1 MPSSVGYRHL
11 TLKKYVD
18 DTFETPVRLLQDENG
33 QYLYGWVLAE
43 PPAPKV
49 IESDVNYSAY
59 RNDQMLTASQRDFS
73 GGALQTYHDELLPI
87 RYALSDGIHTQTPN
101 EISLGP
107 AVRDVTY
114 GTRNGACQLKATTNW
129 SVSGV
134 TLTAVTT
141 DPHTG
146 EYHFQGADWSTNNY
160 CELSLVQTEQPA
172 ARLQSVLINVTA
184 RVKNA
189 SDATGTM
196 RLQIVES
203 GGSSTP
209 TTSGSTTALTTSY
222 QTLSASVTL
231 QSDSTG
237 VVIRLQ
243 MVADGGSD
251 RTVYFDSVQMVAGS
265 SGDSS
270 PNTNNAQ
277 MKQLGTNLLCVTDR
291 SIWKFD
297 DTGDYWCLQKAFG
310 AEITGVET
318 FANRVFV
325 AFGASTAYQYS
336 DAGDPATWNTASGGS
351 TYQPRAVLFGQG
363 LNASGVWTMYKT
375 IDDKAV
381 YVGTDPTDVTTWGS
395 SVTVGSDDFA
405 INQLYTLDG
414 AVGVGKEDGLY
425 RYMAPTNNQ
434 FQNAYPGGNHMPSPE
449 NFSRG
454 IMFNGYF
461 YTILGETGLAGYRF
475 SSNDGHTWVEMD
487 HVIRSPGFSEF
498 GNRVRAFGTDG
509 HWLYMLVEDLN
520 ADSLTKKCWLFALE
534 IREEGP
540 IVHTICSLVMSDGL
554 DIFVHKPSGSTNRF
568 VYISGDINDEAYC
581 YRLQLPNRTDEP
593 RLGTNID
600 LALTGYIITPY
611 MDWTRPNIRKS
622 MDRLFAVSEN
632 LTASKKIDVSYQLD
646 NDTTFTNVHSS
657 AYTFTSS
664 PIQSMAFDAGIVGR
678 RLRFKF
684 TMSTDDATASPVLKT
699 YTLESAWRP
708 PRLRK
713 WTFVIAIEEGNRHGS
728 MVSMAMPSAKLMQN
742 MNILSKEGSPI
753 RFTDLDGVT
762 WTGHIIEMSEV
773 QVKGSTR
780 EGADSYVRGLQ
791 VVILQSNAETALPWG
806 DIWWGQFH
814 WG

>member
-1 MPSSVGYRHL
+1 MPSAIGYRQI
-11 TLKKYVD
+11 TLKKHFD
-18 DTFETPVRLLQDENG
+18 DTFETPLRIMQDENG
-33 QYLYGWVLAE
+33 MYQYTWELASPLAPE
-43 PPAPKV
+43 VPAQ
-49 IESDVNYSAY
+49 DVNYGTY
-59 RNDQMLTASQRDFS
+59 QPDQQLEYSQRDFS
-73 GGALQTYHDELLPI
+73 GGALQFYHDPDFPT
-87 RYALSDGIHTQTPN
+87 RYALADGIWTLTPN

-114 GTRNGACQLKATTNW
+114 GTRNGGCQLKATTNW
-129 SVSGV
+129 STSGV

-146 EYHFQGADWSTNNY
+146 EYHFQGASWSTNDY

-172 ARLQSVLINVTA
+172 ARLQSTLINVTA

-189 SDATGTM
+189 TDATGTM

-251 RTVYFDSVQMVAGS
+251 RTVYFDSVQMVPGS

-277 MKQLGTNLLCVTDR
+277 MKQLGTNMLCVTDR

-381 YVGTDPTDVTTWGS
+381 YVATDPTDVTTWGS
-395 SVTVGSDDFA
+395 AVTVGSDDFG

-434 FQNAYPGGNHMPSPE
+434 FQNAYPGANHMPSSD

-454 IMFNGYF
+454 IMFNGSF
-461 YTILGETGLAGYRF
+461 YTILGETGLSAYSF
-475 SSNDGHTWVEMD
+475 SQNGGHQWTGLD
-487 HVIRSPGFSEF
+487 AVIRSPGFSEF
-498 GNRVRAFGTDG
+498 GNRVRAIGADG
-509 HWLYMLVEDLN
+509 ELLYLLIEDLN
-520 ADSLTKKCWLFALE
+520 ADSLTKKCWLFVLDML
-534 IREEGP
+534 GDDP
-540 IVHTICSLVMSDGL
+540 VVHTVCSLVMSDGL
-554 DIFVHKPSGSTNRF
+554 DIFVHKPSGATNRF
-568 VYISGDINDEAYC
+568 IYIAGDINDEAYC
-581 YRLQLPNRTDEP
+581 YRMQLPNRTDDP

-600 LALTGYIITPY
+600 LALSGYLITSW
-611 MDWTRPNIRKS
+611 MDWNRPSVRKS
-622 MDRLFAVSEN
+622 MDRLLGTSES
-632 LTASKKIDVSYQLD
+632 LTAGRKVTASYALD
-646 NDTTFTNVHSS
+646 DTAAFTDVHSTAS
-657 AYTFTSS
+657 EFNIS
-664 PIQSMAFDAGIVGR
+664 PIQSMAFDSGIQGR
-678 RLRFKF
+678 RLRYKF
-684 TMSTDDATASPVLKT
+684 TFATDDATASPVMKSF
-699 YTLESAWRP
+699 TLESAWRP
-708 PRLRK
+708 PRLKK
-713 WTFVIAIEEGNRHGS
+713 WTFVAMLEENTRQGS
-728 MVSMAMPSAKLMQN
+728 MVAIPLSADKILQN
-742 MNILSKEGSPI
+742 LDILSKEVNAIRLTDIDGST
-753 RFTDLDGVT
+753 FTA
-762 WTGHIIEMSEV
+762 HIVEMAEI
-773 QVKGSTR
+773 QVKGQTR
-780 EGADSYVRGLQ
+780 EGTEAFSRAIRLTL
-791 VVILQSNAETALPWG
+791 LQSNTQTAQPWG
-806 DIWWGQFH
+806 SVYWGQFH

>member
-1 MPSSVGYRHL
+1 MPSAIGFRQI
-11 TLKKYVD
+11 TLKKHFD
-18 DTFETPVRLLQDENG
+18 DTFETPLRIMQDENG
-33 QYLYGWVLAE
+33 MYQYTWELATPLAPE
-43 PPAPKV
+43 VPAQ
-49 IESDVNYSAY
+49 DVNYGTY
-59 RNDQMLTASQRDFS
+59 QPDQQLEYSQRDFS
-73 GGALQTYHDELLPI
+73 GGALQFYHDPDFPT
-87 RYALSDGIHTQTPN
+87 RYALADGIWTLTPN
-101 EISLGP
+101 EVSLGP

-129 SVSGV
+129 STSGV

-146 EYHFQGADWSTNNY
+146 EYHFQGAAWSTNDY

-172 ARLQSVLINVTA
+172 ARLQSAVVNVTA

-209 TTSGSTTALTTSY
+209 TTSGSTTALTTTY
-222 QTLSASVTL
+222 QTLNATVTL
-231 QSDSTG
+231 QGDSTG

-243 MVADGGSD
+243 MVADGGAD
-251 RTVYFDSVQMVAGS
+251 RTVYFDSVQMVPGS

-270 PNTNNAQ
+270 PNTSNAQ

-310 AEITGVET
+310 AAITGVET
-318 FANRVFV
+318 FANRIFV
-325 AFGASTAYQYS
+325 GFGDSTAYQYS
-336 DAGDPATWNTASGGS
+336 DAGDPGTWNTASGGS
-351 TYQPRAVLFGQG
+351 TYQPRAVRFSQG

-381 YVGTDPTDVTTWGS
+381 YVATDPTDVTTWGS
-395 SVTVGSDDFA
+395 AVTVGSDDFG

-434 FQNAYPGGNHMPSPE
+434 FQNTYPGGNHMPSSE

-600 LALTGYIITPY
+600 LALTGYIITPF
-611 MDWTRPNIRKS
+611 MDWTRPNVRKS
-622 MDRLFAVSEN
+622 MDRLFGVSES
-632 LTASKKIDVSYQLD
+632 LTASKKIDVSYSLD
-646 NDTTFTNVHSS
+646 NTTTFTNVHSS

-664 PIQSMAFDAGIVGR
+664 PIQSMAFDAGVQGR

-684 TMSTDDATASPVLKT
+684 AMSTDDATASPVLKSF
-699 YTLESAWRP
+699 TLESAWRP

-713 WTFVIAIEEGNRHGS
+713 WTFIAHLEEGNRHGS
-728 MVSMAMPSAKLMQN
+728 MVQIALGSTKTMQN
-742 MNILSKEGSPI
+742 LDILSKEVVPI
-753 RFTDLDGVT
+753 SFTDLDGVT
-762 WTGHIIEMSEV
+762 FTGHIVEMSEV
-773 QVKGSTR
+773 QVKGHTR
-780 EGADSYVRGLQ
+780 EGVEPYSRGVRM
-791 VVILQSNAETALPWG
+791 VILQSNTDTAQPWG
-806 DIWWGQFH
+806 QIWWGQFH